1 MIVAKSITQEKGI
14 NHIPEGY
21 SYRSG
26 YFVSLAERYAID
38 GRLLGR
44 RIKLYDNDT
53 CMSIVFP
60 SIIVKDRIPY
70 LGIPKLLETYGV
82 DMEDWGKI
90 NNYQSLDKPETIHA
104 WLSTVFIECFA
115 KERDKLVKP
124 AIVQKY
130 AKKVVYALQI
140 INPDMI
146 RVTSDEV
153 INDIC
158 EVKNS
163 VSFNEDGRPQA
174 ETRIACVIDDG
185 HGMMTLKD
193 LGQAIR
199 NANKTMTAPYEML
212 GNARL
217 NMSRHDLRAAVL
229 NCATALE
236 VMLKKRVA
244 EYFEA
249 NETTDELQEY
259 VMKQADGYAKLVELC
274 KKLRVSLTGLPNVQE
289 TVMKVRHRVIHGGYV
304 PSYEEANL
312 TYSHTRKALK
322 GLGVKMFEV

>member
-1 MIVAKSITQEKGI
+1 MIVAKRIVQKQGV
-14 NHIPEGY
+14 NNIPEGY
-21 SYRSG
+21 SCRSG

-44 RIKLYDNDT
+44 HIKLYHDDT
-53 CMSIVFP
+53 CLSIVIP
-60 SIIVKDRIPY
+60 SVIVKERIPY
-70 LGIPKLLETYGV
+70 LGIPKLLETYGA

-90 NNYQSLDKPETIHA
+90 NNYQSIDKPETIHA
-104 WLSTVFIECFA
+104 WLSKVFVECFA

-140 INPDMI
+140 INPD
-146 RVTSDEV
+146 VTRIPSDEV

-158 EVKNS
+158 EVKES
-163 VSFNEDGRPQA
+163 VSFNEEGRPHV
-174 ETRIACVIDDG
+174 ESRIACVIDDG

-193 LGQAIR
+193 LGQALR
-199 NANKTMTAPYEML
+199 NVNRTVTAPYEML
-212 GNARL
+212 GNARMNL
-217 NMSRHDLRAAVL
+217 SRHDLRAAVL

-244 EYFEA
+244 GYFDA
-249 NETTDELQEY
+249 NETTEDLQEY

-274 KKLRVSLTGLPNVQE
+274 KKLRISLIGLDNVKE
-289 TVMKVRHRVIHGGYV
+289 NVMRVRHRVIHGGYV
-304 PSYEEANL
+304 PTYEEANL
-312 TYSHTRKALK
+312 SYNETRKALREME
-322 GLGVKMFEV
+322 VTMFE